1 MGIFDE
7 SVQLLETP
15 WSAPVEDLYQAF
27 KERLIQELLV
37 SGPGLAD
44 YGILV
49 EAVTQSPP
57 VPRTMKSQE

>member
-1 MGIFDE
+1 MNIFDE
-7 SVQLLETP
+7 SVTLLETP
-15 WSAPVEDLYQAF
+15 WSVPVENLYQAF
-27 KERLIQELLV
+27 KERIMIELWV

-57 VPRTMKSQE
+57 VPITMKRQE